1 VTLDA
6 DVLKIFQIAAQ
17 MIATIVAAIFAF
29 KRWVSNPLQEEMQ
42 QLRQTI
48 KAENRELQKWFE
60 RELRYMKEEHEQ
72 FKNELG
78 QLKVEVKSVQKEY
91 TPKELHW
98 KDVSGW
104 RGEVR
109 ELHLKIDGYQRWLT
123 EQLFKLV
130 GGDRCTARKD

>member
-6 DVLKIFQIAAQ
+6 DFLKVLQIAAQ
-17 MIATIVAAIFAF
+17 MGATIITAIWAF
-29 KRWVSNPLQEEMQ
+29 KRWVSNPLHDEILE
-42 QLRQTI
+42 LRQTI
-48 KAENRELQKWFE
+48 KSENRELQRWFE
-60 RELRYMKEEHEQ
+60 RELRYIKEEHEQ

-123 EQLFKLV
+123 EQLFKLA